1 MKKIITVLGI
11 QFICLSGFAQSGF
24 FYGTGGEKIQF
35 KIRKDMVLVK
45 AKQEAKENISHL
57 FKNIEVSNPEFIIA
71 TIDSAQI
78 QVENLRQNQDIADIT
93 CMLEYSDGV
102 LQAPTEG
109 VFVKCKEG
117 QTIERVIDKVDL
129 QKTVKS
135 IRLISSRQQ
144 IFRVELNV
152 SLNDILDTAVR
163 LYGTGLVEFAEPD
176 FMRLLYPVDNPL
188 LPPVENPYFP
198 EQWGLKNTGQYGG
211 IAGYDMKAESAWKI
225 TKGDS
230 SIKVAVIDEGV
241 ELTHPDL
248 AGNLLPGFDAT
259 TGSSG
264 GSGGGPQAGD
274 YHGTCCAGII
284 AALDNDIGIVGVAPN
299 CKIIPVRIAYNDSAG
314 EFVYCD
320 SWAQKGIEY
329 AWLVANA
336 DVLSNSWNG
345 GSPSAAVTSEIQN
358 AETYGRN
365 GKGCIVVFSA
375 GNGNSD
381 IIPYPALLSTVVT
394 VGAMSQCGE
403 RKSTSSCDR
412 EYWGSNY
419 GMKLD
424 ITAPGVKIY
433 TTTLNGNYKSDFNG
447 TSAACPF
454 VSGVAALVLSVN
466 PSLTGQKVRDIIE
479 STARKVGGYNY
490 QYQTGTNPSHSCG
503 IWNYEMG
510 YGLVNAYAA
519 VQVAACRTVVNFT
532 DKTVTTD
539 TTVKDCDI
547 NVQNVT
553 VTSGAKLTLD
563 AGGEVNI
570 SPNFKVAL
578 GSELEIK

>member
-1 MKKIITVLGI
+1 MKKIITVFSI
-11 QFICLSGFAQSGF
+11 PFICLSVFAQSGF
-24 FYGTGGEKIQF
+24 FYETGGEKIHF
-35 KIRKDMVLVK
+35 KIRRDMVLVK
-45 AKQEAKENISHL
+45 AKQEAKRNISSL

-71 TIDSAQI
+71 TIDTAQI
-78 QVENLRQNQDIADIT
+78 RMENLQQNQDIDDIT

-117 QTIERVIDKVDL
+117 QTIEGVMDKVDL
-129 QKTVKS
+129 QKAIKS
-135 IRLISSRQQ
+135 IQLISSRQQ

-163 LYGTGLVEFAEPD
+163 LYETGLVEFAEPN
-176 FMRLLYPVDNPL
+176 FMRLLHPVDNPL
-188 LPPVENPYFP
+188 LPPAENPYFP

-211 IAGYDMKAESAWKI
+211 ITGCDIKADSAWGI

-230 SIKVAVIDEGV
+230 SIKVAVLDVGV

-284 AALDNDIGIVGVAPN
+284 AALDNDIGIVGVAPD

-314 EFVYCD
+314 KFVYYD
-320 SWAQKGIEY
+320 SWAQKGIES
-329 AWLVANA
+329 AWLAANA
-336 DVLSNSWNG
+336 DVLSNSWSG
-345 GSPSAAVTSEIQN
+345 GSPSATVTSEIQN
-358 AETYGRN
+358 AKTYGRN

-375 GNGNSD
+375 GNRNSY
-381 IIPYPALLSTVVT
+381 IIPYPASLSTVVT

-419 GMKLD
+419 GMELD

-433 TTTLNGNYKSDFNG
+433 TTTLNGSYRSDFNG

-466 PSLTGQKVRDIIE
+466 PNLTGQKVMDIIG

-553 VTSGAKLTLD
+553 VTNGAKLTLD
-563 AGGEVNI
+563 AGGEVHI